1 MANHNNIG
9 KLGENLA
16 EKWIL
21 SNGYTMLHKSWRHK
35 HLEVDFI
42 VSKNDTLYFFEVK
55 TRTTTTFGN
64 PEESVTLKKMKNLK
78 EAAAEYQHQF
88 PDWKWIQFNVL
99 SILLK
104 NNEIEFWLNED
115 VYL

>member
-64 PEESVTLKKMKNLK
+64 PKK
-78 EAAAEYQHQF
+78 
-88 PDWKWIQFNVL
+88 V
-99 SILLK
+99 
-104 NNEIEFWLNED
+104 
-115 VYL
+115 